1 MAREVHLNEL
11 RTAIDPLEY
20 PISREEARQELSGI
34 TLLYADGEESLD
46 AVVGRVNEETFEGV
60 EDLETEIYNNL
71 PVEAVGE
78 PGQSE
83 GEG

>member
-1 MAREVHLNEL
+1 MTREVTLNQLRSVLEALDYPVSRGDAREDVSDV
-11 RTAIDPLEY
+11 T
-20 PISREEARQELSGI
+20 LS
-34 TLLYADGEESLD
+34 YADGRESLA
-46 AVVGRVNEETFEGV
+46 AVVERTNQETFEGV
-60 EDLETEIYNNL
+60 DDLETEIYNNL

>member
-1 MAREVHLNEL
+1 MAQEVKLNQL
-11 RTAIDPLEY
+11 RTVIGDLDYPLSNETAQ
-20 PISREEARQELSGI
+20 EAVDGI
-34 TLLYADGEESLD
+34 TLLYADGEESLAD
-46 AVVGRVNEETFEGV
+46 VISRSTAETFDDV
-60 EDLETEIYNNL
+60 EDLEAEIYNNL

>member
-1 MAREVHLNEL
+1 MEEVHLNEL
-11 RTAIDPLEY
+11 RTVIGPLDY
-20 PISREEARQELSGI
+20 PISKEDAREELSGV
-34 TLLYADGEESLD
+34 TLLYADGDEELA
-46 AVVGRVNEETFEGV
+46 AVVGRVNEETFEGID
-60 EDLETEIYNNL
+60 DLETEIYNNL

>member
-1 MAREVHLNEL
+1 MSREVTLNQL
-11 RTAIDPLEY
+11 RSVLETLEY
-20 PISREEARQELSGI
+20 PISKDEAHGDVSDVTLS
-34 TLLYADGEESLD
+34 YADGRESLA
-46 AVVGRVNEETFEGV
+46 AVVERTNQETFEGV
-60 EDLETEIYNNL
+60 DDLETEIYNNL

>member
-1 MAREVHLNEL
+1 MPREVTLNQL
-11 RTAIDPLEY
+11 RSVLESLEY
-20 PISREEARQELSGI
+20 PISRGDAREDVSDVTLS
-34 TLLYADGEESLD
+34 YADGRESLA
-46 AVVGRVNEETFEGV
+46 AVVDRANQETFEGV
-60 EDLETEIYNNL
+60 DDLETEIYNNL